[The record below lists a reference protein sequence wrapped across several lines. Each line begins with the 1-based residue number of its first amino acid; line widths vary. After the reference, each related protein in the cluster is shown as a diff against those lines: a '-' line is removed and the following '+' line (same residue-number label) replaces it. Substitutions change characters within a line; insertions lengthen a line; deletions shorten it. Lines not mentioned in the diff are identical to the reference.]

1 MGKPRKQL
9 ISVPK
14 KSISRLNIVH
24 SHFVWGK
31 VWLLQSISILQKG
44 VQRPVRHVRVRIA
57 AKTEDLPEQDSERP
71 SASQRVDMLVKSY
84 VLVSVK
90 GIEIAKLTRPP
101 TPQWTC
107 QRSRLQALSIS
118 RVSPAT
124 LQKLFLQSSNV
135 VGEIGSDGIEVN
147 SKKPLPSENTSI

>member
-90 GIEIAKLTRPP
+90 GIEIAKLTRP

-124 LQKLFLQSSNV
+124 LQKLFLQSCNV
-135 VGEIGSDGIEVN
+135 VGGIGSDGIEVN
-147 SKKPLPSENTSI
+147 SKKSLPSENTFI